1 MLDYYAWKL
10 KRGESY
16 DPFTSHAIQL
26 DELLAV
32 AKEQNVEFEVG
43 DILLIRSGY
52 TSAYYDYEKSDPAK
66 LDEAG
71 TLKPRLA
78 GVAQTEEMKTWL
90 HDS

>member
-1 MLDYYAWKL
+1 M
-10 KRGESY
+10 
-16 DPFTSHAIQL
+16 TSHAIQL

-32 AKEQNVEFEVG
+32 AKDQKVEFQPG

-52 TSAYYDYEKSDPAK
+52 TSAYYKYEVSDPSR

-71 TLKPRLA
+71 TATPSLA